1 MALLL
6 PTVAVETL
14 LDITPELLASMGVDT
29 VLLDVDNTLA
39 YHGSQE
45 PFPGT
50 VEWTHELRSRGF
62 RVMILSN
69 NFAKRVAPFAEKY
82 DLPFLSFSI
91 KPLPIAYFRAIHK
104 LGARREKAV
113 VIGDQV
119 FTDVVGA
126 NLSPDEIHIAHTA
139 RGGKRVFHSRS
150 PDAGAA
156 GSPADCTAVGEKG
169 GRRMKRVLVILGPN
183 LNMVGVRE
191 KGVYGDETAESINL
205 QILEHAQKL
214 GYSCEIFQSNHEGDI
229 IDKIHACRG
238 NYDGVV
244 LNAGALTHYS
254 YALHD
259 AIACVR
265 IPFVE
270 THMSNIHAREEFRH
284 KSVIADVCA
293 GQICGFGKFSYFL
306 ALDALKNLM

>member
-14 LDITPELLASMGVDT
+14 LDVTPELLASMGVDT

-126 NLSPDEIHIAHTA
+126 NLSRMKSILLTP
-139 RGGKRVFHSRS
+139 RGE
-150 PDAGAA
+150 
-156 GSPADCTAVGEKG
+156 EKG
-169 GRRMKRVLVILGPN
+169 FSIRVRRTLERPVRRRIARQSEKRG
-183 LNMVGVRE
+183 
-191 KGVYGDETAESINL
+191 ET
-205 QILEHAQKL
+205 
-214 GYSCEIFQSNHEGDI
+214 Y
-229 IDKIHACRG
+229 
-238 NYDGVV
+238 
-244 LNAGALTHYS
+244 
-254 YALHD
+254 
-259 AIACVR
+259 
-265 IPFVE
+265 
-270 THMSNIHAREEFRH
+270 
-284 KSVIADVCA
+284 
-293 GQICGFGKFSYFL
+293 
-306 ALDALKNLM
+306 

>member
-14 LDITPELLASMGVDT
+14 LDVTPELLASMGVDT

-104 LGARREKAV
+104 LGARRE
-113 VIGDQV
+113 
-119 FTDVVGA
+119 
-126 NLSPDEIHIAHTA
+126 
-139 RGGKRVFHSRS
+139 
-150 PDAGAA
+150 
-156 GSPADCTAVGEKG
+156 
-169 GRRMKRVLVILGPN
+169 RRL
-183 LNMVGVRE
+183 
-191 KGVYGDETAESINL
+191 
-205 QILEHAQKL
+205 
-214 GYSCEIFQSNHEGDI
+214 
-229 IDKIHACRG
+229 
-238 NYDGVV
+238 
-244 LNAGALTHYS
+244 
-254 YALHD
+254 
-259 AIACVR
+259 
-265 IPFVE
+265 
-270 THMSNIHAREEFRH
+270 
-284 KSVIADVCA
+284 
-293 GQICGFGKFSYFL
+293 
-306 ALDALKNLM
+306 

>member
-14 LDITPELLASMGVDT
+14 LDVTPELLASMGVDT

-126 NLSPDEIHIAHTA
+126 NLSRTNPYCSHRA
-139 RGGKRVFHSRS
+139 GGKGFSIRVRRTLERPVRRRIARQS
-150 PDAGAA
+150 
-156 GSPADCTAVGEKG
+156 EKKG
-169 GRRMKRVLVILGPN
+169 G
-183 LNMVGVRE
+183 
-191 KGVYGDETAESINL
+191 
-205 QILEHAQKL
+205 
-214 GYSCEIFQSNHEGDI
+214 
-229 IDKIHACRG
+229 
-238 NYDGVV
+238 
-244 LNAGALTHYS
+244 
-254 YALHD
+254 
-259 AIACVR
+259 
-265 IPFVE
+265 
-270 THMSNIHAREEFRH
+270 
-284 KSVIADVCA
+284 DV
-293 GQICGFGKFSYFL
+293 
-306 ALDALKNLM
+306 

>member
-1 MALLL
+1 
-6 PTVAVETL
+6 
-14 LDITPELLASMGVDT
+14 
-29 VLLDVDNTLA
+29 
-39 YHGSQE
+39 
-45 PFPGT
+45 
-50 VEWTHELRSRGF
+50 
-62 RVMILSN
+62 
-69 NFAKRVAPFAEKY
+69 
-82 DLPFLSFSI
+82 
-91 KPLPIAYFRAIHK
+91 
-104 LGARREKAV
+104 
-113 VIGDQV
+113 
-119 FTDVVGA
+119 
-126 NLSPDEIHIAHTA
+126 
-139 RGGKRVFHSRS
+139 
-150 PDAGAA
+150 
-156 GSPADCTAVGEKG
+156 
-169 GRRMKRVLVILGPN
+169 MKRVLVILGPN

-205 QILEHAQKL
+205 QFLEHAQKL

>member
-119 FTDVVGA
+119 FTDVLCA
-126 NLSPDEIHIAHTA
+126 NLAGAVSILVEPIELEPFPFFKLKRRLEKLVL
-139 RGGKRVFHSRS
+139 RGGR
-150 PDAGAA
+150 
-156 GSPADCTAVGEKG
+156 KG
-169 GRRMKRVLVILGPN
+169 
-183 LNMVGVRE
+183 
-191 KGVYGDETAESINL
+191 
-205 QILEHAQKL
+205 
-214 GYSCEIFQSNHEGDI
+214 
-229 IDKIHACRG
+229 
-238 NYDGVV
+238 
-244 LNAGALTHYS
+244 TH
-254 YALHD
+254 
-259 AIACVR
+259 
-265 IPFVE
+265 
-270 THMSNIHAREEFRH
+270 
-284 KSVIADVCA
+284 
-293 GQICGFGKFSYFL
+293 
-306 ALDALKNLM
+306 